1 MTKNKT
7 DKNPDQPAV
16 VMIEDPFQMHDLE
29 ISNAQS
35 NPEELDLDQDIRE
48 NLSES
53 EEDLVS
59 MESLSQAMAHEEKRQ
74 EKELTALSEEATP
87 DTSSEQIL
95 ANQIA
100 EDQALE
106 AELAQ
111 ENAEAEETDEELKA
125 ALPKNP
131 VADENGAM
139 DLSEM
144 QSCIEAILFMSDKP
158 ISAKKMQEL
167 LGEDISLNLFQEALT
182 ELSTRYQST
191 AHGFELTQINGGYQF
206 RTKAARAPLARK
218 LAKIRTQRLSSGGME
233 SLAIIAYRQP
243 VLKEDIDKIR
253 GVDSSYFIRGLLD
266 KKLIKIV
273 GRSDLP
279 GRPMQYA
286 TTDEFLELFNLKDL
300 SAMPSLR
307 EVEAMIPTSQTVNPD
322 DEDPRV
328 KEMRRLVGQMKAD
341 GSTSL
346 KYDPREDEKILQE
359 MREKIGSISTS
370 TPYLEEQKQL
380 EKISALA
387 AKEGL
392 TLEQYLDREKA
403 LEAAAKA
410 PAVEVVADAE
420 SASEDSAGF

>member
-1 MTKNKT
+1 MSESKDTKK
-7 DKNPDQPAV
+7 QPAV
-16 VMIEDPFQMHDLE
+16 VLIEDPFHMRDLE
-29 ISNAQS
+29 ITNAQNS
-35 NPEELDLDQDIRE
+35 SEELELDQELNPD
-48 NLSES
+48 LA
-53 EEDLVS
+53 EDLVS
-59 MESLSQAMAHEEKRQ
+59 MDSLSEAMAQESKRQ
-74 EKELTALSEEATP
+74 EKELETHAETAPSQTTSEEL
-87 DTSSEQIL
+87 L
-95 ANQIA
+95 AAQIA

-106 AELAQ
+106 VQLAREAQ
-111 ENAEAEETDEELKA
+111 ESEEEVDAELKA
-125 ALPKNP
+125 ALPQIP
-131 VADENGAM
+131 LMDENGNL
-139 DLSEM
+139 DLNEM
-144 QSCIEAILFMSDKP
+144 QSCVEAILFMSDKP
-158 ISAKKMQEL
+158 MSAKKLQEF
-167 LGEDISLNLFQEALT
+167 LGEEISLNYFQEALT
-182 ELSTRYQST
+182 LLSDRYQST
-191 AHGFELTQINGGYQF
+191 AHGFELAQINGGYQF
-206 RTKAARAPLARK
+206 RTKPVRAPLARK

-243 VLKEDIDKIR
+243 VLKDDIDKIR

-307 EVEAMIPTSQTVNPD
+307 EVEAMIPTSQTVNPN

-370 TPYLEEQKQL
+370 TPYLEEQKKL
-380 EKISALA
+380 EKLTAVA

-392 TLEQYLDREKA
+392 SLEQYLEREKQA
-403 LEAAAKA
+403 QEASHRPATQSSGNSSDLDPAA
-410 PAVEVVADAE
+410 
-420 SASEDSAGF
+420 EDSAGF